1 MKTLKIKVFLS
12 IFVILNVFSLSLLFV
27 YNYQNY
33 REEQSRILNILNNNK
48 IFGKRS
54 NELMRFIDNNIYT
67 VILNDGNIVDIISHS
82 AVSEIDDS
90 LESYINNI
98 NKDTSVIHIGNLY
111 KDKYSYKISK
121 NHMII
126 VDCYNSNQR
135 LSLVLRTTLLLFI
148 IIEIISYLIS
158 FYLSRWII
166 KPAVD
171 AFESQKRFIAD
182 ASHELK
188 TPLAVIMASADSLS
202 QDKNEEKWISN
213 IQNESERMNNLIKNL
228 LDLSKIESTNTVK
241 ENVDISKLVEKS
253 TIVLESLMFEK
264 NITLQYDI
272 NEKIYLNCNSDE
284 IKQLVSILLDN
295 AIKHSI
301 NNGKIIVNLYKN
313 KNSIILEVK
322 NKGKSIEKGEEEKI
336 FERFYR
342 VDESRNRNDNRY
354 GLGLAIAKS
363 IVEKNNGNISAHS
376 SNGYTTFKVVFKNK

>member
-1 MKTLKIKVFLS
+1 MKTLKIKVFIS
-12 IFVILNVFSLSLLFV
+12 IFIILNVFSLSLLFV

-67 VILNDGNIVDIISHS
+67 VVLNDGNIVDIISHS

-213 IQNESERMNNLIKNL
+213 IQNESERMNNLIKSL

-241 ENVDISKLVEKS
+241 ENIDISKLVEKC

-272 NEKIYLNCNSDE
+272 NENIYLNCNSDE

-313 KNSIILEVK
+313 KNNIILEVK

>member
-1 MKTLKIKVFLS
+1 MKTLKIKVFIS
-12 IFVILNVFSLSLLFV
+12 IFIILNVFSLSLLFI
-27 YNYQNY
+27 YNFQNY
-33 REEQSRILNILNNNK
+33 RDEQVRVLAILNNNR
-48 IFGKRS
+48 IFGKRPS
-54 NELMRFIDNNIYT
+54 ESTRFIDNNIYT
-67 VILNDGNIVDIISHS
+67 VFFRSDEIIDIISHS
-82 AVSEIDDS
+82 NDGNIDDDLKELVTS
-90 LESYINNI
+90 I
-98 NKDTSVIHIGNLY
+98 DTSKNVIHVGNLY
-111 KDKYSYKISK
+111 RDKYSYKVS
-121 NHMII
+121 NNYMIL
-126 VDCYNSNQR
+126 VDCSNSNQR
-135 LSLVLRTTLLLFI
+135 LSAVYRTTILLFI

-171 AFESQKRFIAD
+171 AFEAQKRFIAD

-213 IQNESERMNNLIKNL
+213 IQNESERMNNLIKSL

-241 ENVDISKLVEKS
+241 ENIDISKLVEKC

-272 NEKIYLNCNSDE
+272 NDNIYLNCNSDE

-376 SNGYTTFKVVFKNK
+376 SNGFTTFKVIFKNK

>member
-1 MKTLKIKVFLS
+1 MKTLKIKVFIS
-12 IFVILNVFSLSLLFV
+12 IFIILNVFSLSLLFV

-67 VILNDGNIVDIISHS
+67 VVLNDGNIVDIISHS

-121 NHMII
+121 NRMII

-135 LSLVLRTTLLLFI
+135 LSLVLRTTLFLFI

-241 ENVDISKLVEKS
+241 ENIDISKLVEKS

-313 KNSIILEVK
+313 KNNIILEVK